1 MPYLNTHPS
10 QTMKQ
15 ILPILGFCLL
25 LSCKPVFAQTLELR
39 LNSEED
45 EIQIFEKPNSQPVLT
60 QNAKADFRP
69 YLHPIV
75 APDGNGVLTQYSPG
89 HHKHQTGLYW
99 GFTRVNGRDYF
110 HHPKGDYWKRVSLNI
125 IEKESNGQN
134 GAVQWQT
141 VYNLLDANGN
151 PSLRET
157 QDWTLA
163 LNSGMYFLDLVWSGK
178 ANTDVKIGEYP
189 YGGLFLRMPW
199 TPKTEGQAM
208 NSALQKNRLAEGQRA
223 RWTDVGMGIPGRD
236 DKAHITIFDHP
247 ENPNFPNAWRV
258 DGQLGIGPAP
268 SRLGD
273 LRIKK
278 GETLVYRHRLVV
290 HTGKLNPNKINEIW
304 SQYTGQKPAN
314 R

>member
-1 MPYLNTHPS
+1 MPYLNTHSS

-15 ILPILGFCLL
+15 ILPILGFFFL

-39 LNSEED
+39 LNSEEN
-45 EIQIFEKPNSQPVLT
+45 EIQIFEKASSQPVLT

-110 HHPKGDYWKRVSLNI
+110 HHPQGDYWKRVSLKI
-125 IEKESNGQN
+125 IEKESNSQT

-151 PSLRET
+151 PALRET
-157 QDWTLA
+157 QDWTLT
-163 LNSGMYFLDLVWSGK
+163 LNNGMYFLDLVWSGK
-178 ANTDVKIGEYP
+178 ANTDVTIGKYP

-199 TPKTEGQAM
+199 TPKTKGQAS
-208 NSALQKNRLAEGQRA
+208 NSDLQKNRLAEGQRA
-223 RWTDVGMGIPGRD
+223 RWTDVGMEIAGRD
-236 DKAHITIFDHP
+236 DEAHITIFDHP

-273 LRIKK
+273 LRINK
-278 GETLVYRHRLVV
+278 GETLVYRHRLLV
-290 HTGKLNPNKINEIW
+290 HTGNLNPTKINEIW
-304 SQYTGQKPAN
+304 SQYTGAKPTS